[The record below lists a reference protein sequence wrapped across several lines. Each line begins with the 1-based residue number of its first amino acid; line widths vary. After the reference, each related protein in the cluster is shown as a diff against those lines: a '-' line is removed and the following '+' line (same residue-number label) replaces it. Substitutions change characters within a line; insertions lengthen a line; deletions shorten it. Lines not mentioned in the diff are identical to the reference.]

1 MKRRRACG
9 RSRRPREQKHEYG
22 CEQDP
27 RRVDGAAADRA
38 SLLGRTH
45 AAGAQALEH
54 RRRGGGS
61 GPRLRGVFRT
71 GLDGT
76 HRLAKELARAAP
88 ERGPAAGAGTR
99 GGRTGA
105 PGARA
110 GRAHEPG
117 QHRRIAESA
126 RPGAAIAVADGRVR
140 ARAVERRALCQR
152 HAVAGRLAPRRP
164 RGGAGREDHGAGQGR
179 AGRCQPD
186 PAPEPGRGTMR
197 RLLGWLLAISVS
209 VCVTLLVFFPAG
221 WVAGIVEKQ
230 TGGRLTLGDAQGTLW
245 RGSAFIGG
253 AASAN
258 GAVTPLL
265 PGRFSW
271 RISPSVLWG
280 SVDVELQNAQAL
292 SQAVNL
298 RGSWSHWQVSPAA
311 LLLPADGLGGLGA
324 PLNTVAPT
332 GSMRLS
338 WSTLELALVQ
348 RQFSAVGRTT
358 LQMTDMASRLSSL
371 RPLGS
376 YELDFDWQGQQASL
390 TLRSIK
396 GPLLLD
402 GSGSLNQGHM
412 QFSGQAQAAA
422 GYEETLASLLNLLG
436 QRRSNSEKNI
446 IALEFRQ

>member
-1 MKRRRACG
+1 M
-9 RSRRPREQKHEYG
+9 
-22 CEQDP
+22 
-27 RRVDGAAADRA
+27 
-38 SLLGRTH
+38 
-45 AAGAQALEH
+45 
-54 RRRGGGS
+54 
-61 GPRLRGVFRT
+61 
-71 GLDGT
+71 
-76 HRLAKELARAAP
+76 
-88 ERGPAAGAGTR
+88 
-99 GGRTGA
+99 
-105 PGARA
+105 
-110 GRAHEPG
+110 
-117 QHRRIAESA
+117 
-126 RPGAAIAVADGRVR
+126 
-140 ARAVERRALCQR
+140 
-152 HAVAGRLAPRRP
+152 
-164 RGGAGREDHGAGQGR
+164 
-179 AGRCQPD
+179 
-186 PAPEPGRGTMR
+186 M
-197 RLLGWLLAISVS
+197 RLLAWLLAIIVS

-221 WVAGIVEKQ
+221 WVASIVEKQ

-338 WSTLELALVQ
+338 WSTLQLALEKQ
-348 RQFSAVGRTT
+348 QFSAVGRTT

-376 YELDFDWQGQQASL
+376 YELDFDWQGQQAAL
-390 TLRSIK
+390 TLRSIR

-402 GSGSLNQGHM
+402 GSGSLQQGRM

>member
-1 MKRRRACG
+1 M
-9 RSRRPREQKHEYG
+9 Q
-22 CEQDP
+22 
-27 RRVDGAAADRA
+27 
-38 SLLGRTH
+38 
-45 AAGAQALEH
+45 
-54 RRRGGGS
+54 
-61 GPRLRGVFRT
+61 
-71 GLDGT
+71 
-76 HRLAKELARAAP
+76 
-88 ERGPAAGAGTR
+88 
-99 GGRTGA
+99 
-105 PGARA
+105 
-110 GRAHEPG
+110 G
-117 QHRRIAESA
+117 Q
-126 RPGAAIAVADGRVR
+126 
-140 ARAVERRALCQR
+140 
-152 HAVAGRLAPRRP
+152 
-164 RGGAGREDHGAGQGR
+164 
-179 AGRCQPD
+179 
-186 PAPEPGRGTMR
+186 
-197 RLLGWLLAISVS
+197 
-209 VCVTLLVFFPAG
+209 
-221 WVAGIVEKQ
+221 AGIVEKQ

-292 SQAVNL
+292 SQPVNL

-338 WSTLELALVQ
+338 WSTLQLALEQ

-376 YELDFDWQGQQASL
+376 YELDFDWQGQQATL

-402 GSGSLNQGHM
+402 GSGSLQQGRM